1 MRGQTQ
7 TEMKNIKIVI
17 EYDGTEYH
25 GWQCQGDLPTV
36 QKTIEDAI
44 RKITGEN
51 VKITGSGRTDAGVH
65 AMGQV
70 ANFFIERQMD
80 CETLRKALNSTL
92 PRNISIISSKQV
104 PPDFHAQFSSRSK
117 VYEYRIFNRPHPPAL
132 QRNRVWHVPEK
143 LDAGKIKEAAAYLE
157 GTHDFSV
164 FATANI
170 TVKTTVRT
178 VKRTH
183 VRKTREGIIMIE
195 IEADGFLKRMVR
207 MITGTLVEAG
217 RGKLG
222 SEGFGHILSEGK
234 KTKNVIT
241 APPQGLFLKKV
252 IY

>member
-1 MRGQTQ
+1 MADR
-7 TEMKNIKIVI
+7 MKNVKTII
-17 EYDGTEYH
+17 EYDGTDYH

-70 ANFFIERQMD
+70 ANFFTQAQMD
-80 CETLRKALNSTL
+80 PETLRKALNSTL
-92 PRNISIISSKQV
+92 PRDISIIKTQEV
-104 PPDFHAQFSSRSK
+104 PEGFHAQFSSRSK
-117 VYEYRIFNRPHPPAL
+117 VYEYRISNRSHPPAL
-132 QRNRVWHVPEK
+132 QRNRVWHIQQK
-143 LDAGKIKEAAAYLE
+143 LDTKKMREAAAYLE

-164 FATANI
+164 FATADI

-178 VKRTH
+178 VKRVH
-183 VRKTREGIIMIE
+183 VRKTREGIILIE

-207 MITGTLVEAG
+207 MITGTLVETG
-217 RGKLG
+217 KGKLTP
-222 SEGFGHILSEGK
+222 EGFGQILEAGQ
-234 KTKNVIT
+234 KTKNVFT
-241 APPQGLFLKKV
+241 APPSGLFLKKV

>member
-1 MRGQTQ
+1 
-7 TEMKNIKIVI
+7 MKNVKIII
-17 EYDGTEYH
+17 EYDGTDYH
-25 GWQCQGDLPTV
+25 GWQCQANLPTV

-65 AMGQV
+65 AIGQV
-70 ANFFIERQMD
+70 ANFFIETQMD
-80 CETLRKALNSTL
+80 PETLQKALNSTL
-92 PRNISIISSKQV
+92 PRDISIIKTQEV
-104 PPDFHAQFSSRSK
+104 PEGFHAQFSSRSK

-132 QRNRVWHVPEK
+132 QRNRVWHIQEK
-143 LDAGKIKEAAAYLE
+143 LDTKKMKEAATYLE

-178 VKRTH
+178 VKRVH
-183 VRKTREGIIMIE
+183 VKKTREGIILVE

-207 MITGTLVEAG
+207 MITGTLVETG
-217 RGKLG
+217 RGKLTP
-222 SEGFGHILSEGK
+222 EGFGQILAEGQ
-234 KTKNVIT
+234 KTKNVFT
-241 APPQGLFLKKV
+241 APPSGLFLKKV

>member
-1 MRGQTQ
+1 
-7 TEMKNIKIVI
+7 MKNVKIII
-17 EYDGTEYH
+17 EYDGTDYH

-70 ANFFIERQMD
+70 ANFFTQAQMD
-80 CETLRKALNSTL
+80 TETLRKALNSTL
-92 PRNISIISSKQV
+92 PRDISIIKAQEV
-104 PPDFHAQFSSRSK
+104 PGGFHAQFSSRSK

-132 QRNRVWHVPEK
+132 QRNRVWHIPQK
-143 LDAGKIKEAAAYLE
+143 LDTKKMREAAAYLE

-164 FATANI
+164 FATADI

-178 VKRTH
+178 VKRVH
-183 VRKTREGIIMIE
+183 VRKTREGIILIE
-195 IEADGFLKRMVR
+195 IEAVGFLKRMVR
-207 MITGTLVEAG
+207 MITGTLVET
-217 RGKLG
+217 GKRKL
-222 SEGFGHILSEGK
+222 SPEGFGQILAEGQ
-234 KTKNVIT
+234 KTKNVFT

-252 IY
+252 VY